1 MNARVDPGNGAMDV
15 QRAQAQQAV
24 RDLRDRVRRLDD
36 DGLDLILREARSHYA
51 WRDEPVSEAEIRA
64 LYDAVRMGPTSMNGC
79 PARFVF
85 VTSQES
91 KDRLA
96 PCVNAGNVAKM
107 TSAPLTVIVAHDV
120 EFWRQLAKLHPH
132 DDRSGMFA
140 ADPVKAETAAFRNA
154 TLQGAYLI
162 IAARAMGFDVG
173 AMSGFSNAKVDAE
186 FFAGT
191 SWRSNFLCNIG
202 YADETALF
210 QRLPRFAFEEAC
222 EII

>member
-1 MNARVDPGNGAMDV
+1 MNARVDPEDGALDAV
-15 QRAQAQQAV
+15 RAQAQQAV

-51 WRDEPVSEAEIRA
+51 WRGEPVSEEEIRA
-64 LYDAVRMGPTSMNGC
+64 LYDVVKMGPTSMNGC

-85 VTSQES
+85 VTSQVS
-91 KDRLA
+91 KERLA

-107 TSAPLTVIVAHDV
+107 MSAPLTVIVAHDV
-120 EFWRQLAKLHPH
+120 EFWRTLAKLHPH
-132 DDRSGMFA
+132 DDKSAMFA
-140 ADPVKAETAAFRNA
+140 SNPAKAETAAFRNA

-173 AMSGFSNAKVDAE
+173 ARSGFSNAKVDAE

>member
-1 MNARVDPGNGAMDV
+1 MSAPAQHGDGAQDAE
-15 QRAQAQQAV
+15 RADAQQAV
-24 RDLRDRVRRLDD
+24 RDMRARLRRLDD

-51 WRDEPVSEAEIRA
+51 WRDEPVSEAEIRT
-64 LYDAVRMGPTSMNGC
+64 LYDAVKMGPTSMNGC

-85 VTSQES
+85 VTSKES
-91 KDRLA
+91 KERLA
-96 PCVNAGNVAKM
+96 PCVNPGNAAKM
-107 TSAPLTVIVAHDV
+107 MSAPVTAIVAHDV
-120 EFWRQLAKLHPH
+120 EFWRHLVTLHPH
-132 DDRSGMFA
+132 DDRSAMFA
-140 ADPVKAETAAFRNA
+140 DDPAKAETAAFRNA

-162 IAARAMGFDVG
+162 IAARGLGYDVG

-210 QRLPRFAFEEAC
+210 QRLPRFGFEEAC

>member
-1 MNARVDPGNGAMDV
+1 MNARVDPDDGALDAV
-15 QRAQAQQAV
+15 RARAQQAV

-51 WRDEPVSEAEIRA
+51 WRDEPVTEGDIRA
-64 LYDAVRMGPTSMNGC
+64 LYDAVKMGPTSMNGC

-85 VTSQES
+85 VTSRES
-91 KDRLA
+91 KERLA

-107 TSAPLTVIVAHDV
+107 MSAPLTVIVAHDV
-120 EFWRQLAKLHPH
+120 EFWRTLAKLHPH
-132 DDRSGMFA
+132 DDKSAMFA
-140 ADPVKAETAAFRNA
+140 NDPAKAETAAFRNA

-210 QRLPRFAFEEAC
+210 QRLPRFEFEEAC

>member
-1 MNARVDPGNGAMDV
+1 MSTAEAQGDGAPDAARS
-15 QRAQAQQAV
+15 RAQQTV
-24 RDLRDRVRRLDD
+24 RDLRARLPRLDD

-51 WRDEPVSEAEIRA
+51 WRDEPVSEAEIRT
-64 LYDAVRMGPTSMNGC
+64 LYDVVKMGPTSMNGC

-85 VTSQES
+85 VTSKQAKE
-91 KDRLA
+91 RLA
-96 PCVNAGNVAKM
+96 ACVNPGNVAKM
-107 TSAPLTVIVAHDV
+107 MTAPVTVIVAHDV
-120 EFWRQLAKLHPH
+120 EFWRYLVTLHPH
-132 DDRSGMFA
+132 DDRRGMFA
-140 ADPVKAETAAFRNA
+140 DNPAKAETAAFRNA

-162 IAARAMGFDVG
+162 IAARALGYDVG

-202 YADETALF
+202 HADETALF
-210 QRLPRFAFEEAC
+210 HRLPRFGFEEAC

>member
-1 MNARVDPGNGAMDV
+1 MSALSGSGDIASDEARAG
-15 QRAQAQQAV
+15 AQQAV
-24 RDLRDRVRRLDD
+24 RDMRARLRRLDD

-51 WRDEPVSEAEIRA
+51 WTDKPVSEAEIRT
-64 LYDAVRMGPTSMNGC
+64 LYDAVKMGPTSMNGC

-85 VTSQES
+85 VTSRQS
-91 KDRLA
+91 RDRLA
-96 PCVNAGNVAKM
+96 PCLKPGNVAKM
-107 TSAPLTVIVAHDV
+107 MSAPLTVIVAHDV
-120 EFWRQLAKLHPH
+120 EFWRHLAMLHPH
-132 DDRSGMFA
+132 DDMSAMFRD
-140 ADPVKAETAAFRNA
+140 DPAKAEIAAFRNA

-162 IAARAMGFDVG
+162 IAARALGYDVG

-202 YADETALF
+202 YADERALF
-210 QRLPRFAFEEAC
+210 QRLPRFTFEESC

>member
-1 MNARVDPGNGAMDV
+1 MNARVDPGDGAMDV
-15 QRAQAQQAV
+15 ARARAQQAV

-36 DGLDLILREARSHYA
+36 DGLGLILTEARSHYA
-51 WRDEPVSEAEIRA
+51 WRDEPVSEADIRA
-64 LYDAVRMGPTSMNGC
+64 LYDAVKMGPTSMNGC

-140 ADPVKAETAAFRNA
+140 ADPHKAEMAAFRNA

-173 AMSGFSNAKVDAE
+173 AMSGFSNDKVDAE

>member
-1 MNARVDPGNGAMDV
+1 MNARVDPEDGALDAV
-15 QRAQAQQAV
+15 RAQAQQAV

-51 WRDEPVSEAEIRA
+51 WRDEPVSEEEIRA
-64 LYDAVRMGPTSMNGC
+64 LYDAVKMGPTSMNGC

-85 VTSQES
+85 VTSQAS
-91 KDRLA
+91 KERLA

-107 TSAPLTVIVAHDV
+107 MSAPLTVIVAHDV
-120 EFWRQLAKLHPH
+120 EFWRTLAKLHPH
-132 DDRSGMFA
+132 DDKSAMFA
-140 ADPVKAETAAFRNA
+140 NDPAKAETAAFRNA

-186 FFAGT
+186 FFGGT